1 MMNFM
6 ILLIVSIT
14 LPLAFSCHV
23 LWKCGLVI
31 KLVGTHRGIVSQVGT
46 LEALDMS
53 HLLFLLD
60 LAHALLF
67 FLQGAISYMM
77 TLLAPKASDKSLL
90 WLKLHLGGLGGFS
103 ILPRCGTTALGCGT
117 AVPYIL
123 DRLHFS
129 KLLFDFAIVGFVIF
143 SMGFDACFG

>member
-1 MMNFM
+1 
-6 ILLIVSIT
+6 
-14 LPLAFSCHV
+14 
-23 LWKCGLVI
+23 
-31 KLVGTHRGIVSQVGT
+31 
-46 LEALDMS
+46 MS

-67 FLQGAISYMM
+67 FLHGAISYMM
-77 TLLAPKASDKSLL
+77 TLLLAPKASDESLL

-117 AVPYIL
+117 IAPCIL

-129 KLLFDFAIVGFVIF
+129 KLPFDFAIVGFVTF
-143 SMGFDACFG
+143 SMWFDACFG

>member
-1 MMNFM
+1 
-6 ILLIVSIT
+6 L
-14 LPLAFSCHV
+14 
-23 LWKCGLVI
+23 LVI
-31 KLVGTHRGIVSQVGT
+31 NLVGTHRGIVSHVGT

-77 TLLAPKASDKSLL
+77 TLLLAPEASDESLL
-90 WLKLHLGGLGGFS
+90 WLKLHLGGLEGFS
-103 ILPRCGTTALGCGT
+103 VLPRCGTAALGCGT
-117 AVPYIL
+117 GAPYIL

-129 KLLFDFAIVGFVIF
+129 KLPFDFAIVGLVTFL
-143 SMGFDACFG
+143 MGFDACFG